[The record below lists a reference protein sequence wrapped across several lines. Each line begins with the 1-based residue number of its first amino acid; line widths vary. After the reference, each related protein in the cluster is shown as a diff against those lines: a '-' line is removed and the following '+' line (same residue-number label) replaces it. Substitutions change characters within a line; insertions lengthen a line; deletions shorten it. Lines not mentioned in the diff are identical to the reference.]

1 MANVRLNN
9 LSKQFGSLVA
19 TEDVS
24 LDIPD
29 GQLAVLVGPSGC
41 GKTTTLRMIAGLE
54 QPTEGTIH
62 FGTDDVTETQPQN
75 RDVSMVFQDLALY
88 PHLTAYDNVAFP
100 LRADGKF
107 SDDEIESRVQ
117 EVAEIVD
124 CDEFLNQRV
133 TELSG
138 GQRQRV
144 ALARALIREPEVF
157 LMDEPFSDLDEL
169 LKRNLRAEVLR
180 LQRRLDITMVHVT
193 HDQEEAM
200 TLGDILVVMN
210 NGEIAQ
216 LGDPD
221 TVFNSPETVFVATFI
236 GSPQINQFYCD
247 VEWEDGDTA
256 VLTDGD
262 VSFTLTEP
270 LVSYLRDAG
279 DEVAFFVR
287 PQHLR
292 WSADEPDDAMS
303 VGVSVEVIE
312 QIGTEDIVRCRTGDD
327 TEVTAVLPAGTIEE
341 GDVGYLVIDPA
352 HAHLF
357 DGHGS
362 MAERL
367 NYTGRQKV

>member
-1 MANVRLNN
+1 MANIQIEN
-9 LSKQFGSLVA
+9 LSKQFGNLDA
-19 TEDVS
+19 TKDIS
-24 LDIPD
+24 IDIPD

-54 QPTEGTIH
+54 QPTEGTIR
-62 FGTDDVTETQPQN
+62 FDTKDVTEIRPQN

-88 PHLTAYDNVAFP
+88 PHLTTYDNIAFP
-100 LRADGKF
+100 LRADGALT
-107 SDDEIESRVQ
+107 DDEMDRRVQ
-117 EVAEIVD
+117 EIAEIVD
-124 CDEFLNQRV
+124 CDEFLDQRV

-210 NGEIAQ
+210 DGEIAQ
-216 LGDPD
+216 LGDPH
-221 TVFNSPETVFVATFI
+221 TVFSNPETVFVATFI
-236 GSPQINQFYCD
+236 GSPQINEFYCD
-247 VEWEDGDTA
+247 VEWEDDDTA

-270 LVSYLRDAG
+270 LVSYLRNTG

-292 WSADEPDDAMS
+292 WSDQEPDDALALR
-303 VGVSVEVIE
+303 VSVEVIE
-312 QIGTEDIVRCRTGDD
+312 QIGTEDIVRCRTEDH

-341 GDVGYLVIDPA
+341 GDIGYLEVDPT
-352 HAHLF
+352 HVHLF
-357 DGHGS
+357 DGHE
-362 MAERL
+362 ATAKRL
-367 NYTGRQKV
+367 N